1 LSLLSTSLVISVSAA
16 LVAERNGVQ
25 FRSLASV
32 AIFLGSYLPL
42 AVILLVQDAN
52 YSLLESGLCW
62 RLFSRNSSCVLP
74 FAHPVFSLVAVVICL
89 LCFCL
94 TLVTLSDAKPKLP
107 IRVTEAKYIPAELM
121 SYTLPY
127 VVSFMSIG
135 YQETGKFVGFV
146 IFLAWM
152 FWITHKSGQIL
163 VNPLLAAFG
172 WRLYEIKYCFLGTT
186 AIHSGRALVRGAI
199 ESEHIYSHVAIQD
212 IVVLKLPTPTN
223 EG

>member
-1 LSLLSTSLVISVSAA
+1 M
-16 LVAERNGVQ
+16 Q
-25 FRSLASV
+25 FRPLASA

-42 AVILLVQDAN
+42 AVILLVQDVD
-52 YSLLESGLCW
+52 YSLLKNGLCW
-62 RLFSRNSSCVLP
+62 WVFGKNSSCVLP
-74 FAHPVFSLVAVVICL
+74 FAHPVFSLVTLVVCIS
-89 LCFCL
+89 CFCL

-199 ESEHIYSHVAIQD
+199 EPEHTYPHVAIQD
-212 IVVLKLPTPTN
+212 IVILKLPILTN
-223 EG
+223 EE

>member
-1 LSLLSTSLVISVSAA
+1 MKYPQWKRDCSRQTASEEMA
-16 LVAERNGVQ
+16 VQ
-25 FRSLASV
+25 FRPLASV

-42 AVILLVQDAN
+42 TVILLAQDAN
-52 YSLLESGLCW
+52 YSLSRSDLCW
-62 RLFSRNSSCVLP
+62 RVFSKNPSCVLP
-74 FAHPVFSLVAVVICL
+74 FAHPAFSLTTLVICFS
-89 LCFCL
+89 CFCL
-94 TLVTLSDAKPKLP
+94 TLVTLSEAKPKLP
-107 IRVTEAKYIPAELM
+107 IKVTEAKYIPAELM
-121 SYTLPY
+121 SYSLPY

-199 ESEHIYSHVAIQD
+199 ESGQTYPHAAIQD
-212 IVVLKLPTPTN
+212 IVVLRLPTPIDKR
-223 EG
+223 